1 MHLMKKRWWTD
12 ETLTTDANGK
22 VSLRGF
28 KGDYTILVGGNAVDL
43 KLDEDQQTKSPV
55 QPLLNNPPLGWPRS
69 KAAPG

>member
-43 KLDEDQQTKSPV
+43 KLDEDHQRKSD
-55 QPLLNNPPLGWPRS
+55 LLNNPPLG
-69 KAAPG
+69 